1 MNTNPCVTA
10 NTLGRD
16 MTREELVRALRQDL
30 VTEQESIILYE
41 AHSQATNDPST
52 KAVLDYIID
61 DEKEHAAM
69 LERLLEHLD
78 TDQAL
83 LTVRGRNHTEALLT
97 DKPIDKAVEFAP
109 SEPFT
114 TEGDAEFPGGSF
126 IAAEPTAED
135 FIDDAGSLGGL
146 KGKGMI

>member
-1 MNTNPCVTA
+1 MNTNPFVTVG
-10 NTLGRD
+10 LGRA
-16 MTREELVRALRQDL
+16 MTREELTRALRQDL

-52 KAVLDYIID
+52 QAVLAYIVD

-69 LERLLEHLD
+69 LERLLEHLS
-78 TDQAL
+78 L
-83 LTVRGRNHTEALLT
+83 LTVRGRKHTEFLLT
-97 DKPIDKAVEFAP
+97 GKPIEKAVEFAP

-126 IAAEPTAED
+126 IAAEPVNED
-135 FIDDAGSLGGL
+135 LIDDAGSLGGL
-146 KGKGMI
+146 KGRGMI